1 MSSCPQTGDILLLS
15 SCNPLKHTSSQAA
28 GLWVNTVRLFSDI
41 CAGTYLSICISVFIV
56 FIEVCGM
63 TVVNVDRDLSVSP
76 WAKGNRVMW

>member
-41 CAGTYLSICISVFIV
+41 CAGTYLSICISVFI
-56 FIEVCGM
+56 EVCGM
-63 TVVNVDRDLSVSP
+63 TVVSVDRDLSVSP
-76 WAKGNRVMW
+76 WVKGSRVMLW

>member
-41 CAGTYLSICISVFIV
+41 CAGTYLSIRISV

-76 WAKGNRVMW
+76 WAKGSRVMLW